1 MCHKLIINQM
11 NFSILR
17 LLYFFKGKFAHEIIG
32 MLHLSMY
39 VCAKMISHVNVYDL
53 DDLMHSNGYNFNS
66 WFLSEGNR

>member
-1 MCHKLIINQM
+1 MPQTHNKSNVLQYTQAT
-11 NFSILR
+11 L
-17 LLYFFKGKFAHEIIG
+17 FFKVKFVHEIIG

-39 VCAKMISHVNVYDL
+39 ICAKMISHVTVYDL